1 MHPRIHFA
9 AKNGTDMLE
18 QLSQNL
24 EGVLKKLRGHG
35 RLTEANISDALR
47 EVRRALLEADVNYQV
62 ARDFIAAVKERALGD
77 TVLRSITPGQQIV
90 KIIQDELTQ
99 LLGGDAKP
107 LNLSGSPAIIM
118 VVGLQGSGKT
128 TFVAK
133 LGRQLA
139 KEGRHPLLV
148 ACDVYRPAAVE
159 QLQVLGKQIKIPVYA
174 EENSKDVVGIAQRAI
189 RESVRY
195 PADVVIVDT
204 AGRLH
209 IDTQMM
215 EEIRAVKKALDPRE
229 ILFVADGM
237 AGQDAVNA
245 AKAFQ
250 EAVQFDGVVLTKLD
264 GDTRGGAALSIRSVT
279 GKPIKY
285 IGVGEQVTALEVFH
299 PERLA
304 SRILGMGDVV
314 SLVERAQE
322 VFDTDEA
329 EKLEKKLRKSDFD
342 LDDFK
347 TQLKQMR
354 SMGGLSG
361 LVGLIP
367 GMNRLKDV
375 NLDEKRLTRIE
386 AIINSM
392 TPIERR
398 RPQVL
403 NGSRRKR
410 IARGSGTAVTDV
422 NQLMK
427 QFQMMQKMMKRFGK
441 MNKRQ
446 LLKNLP
452 LGM

>member
-1 MHPRIHFA
+1 
-9 AKNGTDMLE
+9 MLE

-24 EGVLKKLRGHG
+24 EGVLKRLRGHG
-35 RLTEANISDALR
+35 RLTEANIADAMR

-62 ARDFIAAVKERALGD
+62 ARDFITSVKEKALGES
-77 TVLRSITPGQQIV
+77 VLRSITPGQQIV
-90 KIIQDELTQ
+90 KIINDQLTQ
-99 LLGGDAKP
+99 LLGGDAQP

-133 LGRQLA
+133 LGRRLA

-159 QLQVLGKQIKIPVYA
+159 QLQVLGKQIDVPVYA
-174 EENSKDVVGIAQRAI
+174 EPGNQDVLGIAQRAI

-209 IDTQMM
+209 IDARMM
-215 EEIRAVKKALDPRE
+215 EEVQAVKSAIKPSE
-229 ILFVADGM
+229 TLFVADGM
-237 AGQDAVNA
+237 TGQDAVNA
-245 AKAFQ
+245 AKSFQ

-264 GDTRGGAALSIRSVT
+264 GDARGGAALSIRAVT

-285 IGVGEQVTALEVFH
+285 IGVGEQVSALEVFH
-299 PERLA
+299 PDRLA
-304 SRILGMGDVV
+304 GRILGMGDVV

-322 VFDTDEA
+322 TFDVAEA
-329 EKLEKKLRKSDFD
+329 EKLEKKLKKNSFD
-342 LDDFK
+342 LEDFRD
-347 TQLKQMR
+347 QLKQMR
-354 SMGGLSG
+354 SMGNLTD
-361 LVGLIP
+361 LVGLMP

-392 TPIERR
+392 TSLERR

-410 IARGSGTAVTDV
+410 IARGSGTSVTDV

-446 LLKNLP
+446 MLKNMPFGL
-452 LGM
+452 

>member
-1 MHPRIHFA
+1 
-9 AKNGTDMLE
+9 
-18 QLSQNL
+18 
-24 EGVLKKLRGHG
+24 
-35 RLTEANISDALR
+35 
-47 EVRRALLEADVNYQV
+47 
-62 ARDFIAAVKERALGD
+62 
-77 TVLRSITPGQQIV
+77 
-90 KIIQDELTQ
+90 
-99 LLGGDAKP
+99 
-107 LNLSGSPAIIM
+107 
-118 VVGLQGSGKT
+118 
-128 TFVAK
+128 
-133 LGRQLA
+133 
-139 KEGRHPLLV
+139 
-148 ACDVYRPAAVE
+148 
-159 QLQVLGKQIKIPVYA
+159 
-174 EENSKDVVGIAQRAI
+174 
-189 RESVRY
+189 
-195 PADVVIVDT
+195 
-204 AGRLH
+204 
-209 IDTQMM
+209 
-215 EEIRAVKKALDPRE
+215 
-229 ILFVADGM
+229 
-237 AGQDAVNA
+237 
-245 AKAFQ
+245 
-250 EAVQFDGVVLTKLD
+250 VVLTKLD